1 MIIVCSLKDV
11 PEVCE
16 SVEPKYLISVID
28 PGYAPETPKSVQKH
42 LKLGFDDIL
51 KISPDNQIFR
61 LNTDEIPQLPP
72 NESHINS
79 IKKFTESWNAEEDIV
94 IDKLGISQ
102 GALELGIKRSC
113 LENSPLPIVM
123 WSYGLIT
130 LSQLKIILLWL
141 KNN

>member
-1 MIIVCSLKDV
+1 MINTNDSIN
-11 PEVCE
+11 
-16 SVEPKYLISVID
+16 
-28 PGYAPETPKSVQKH
+28 APS
-42 LKLGFDDIL
+42 
-51 KISPDNQIFR
+51 
-61 LNTDEIPQLPP
+61 DELCNFI
-72 NESHINS
+72 
-79 IKKFTESWNAEEDIV
+79 

-102 GALELGIKRSC
+102 DAIKLGIKRSF

>member
-1 MIIVCSLKDV
+1 MI
-11 PEVCE
+11 
-16 SVEPKYLISVID
+16 
-28 PGYAPETPKSVQKH
+28 
-42 LKLGFDDIL
+42 
-51 KISPDNQIFR
+51 
-61 LNTDEIPQLPP
+61 NT
-72 NESHINS
+72 SNS
-79 IKKFTESWNAEEDIV
+79 INPPSAELCKFI
-94 IDKLGISQ
+94 IDRLGISQ